1 MQNGGGLGISRTP
14 MKVPE
19 LEAILALCKAAP
31 FVQSPEV
38 AGQLLSRLS
47 PYLPES
53 YSQILAPS
61 PSLRYID
68 PSPYEILTSNLT
80 TAILSIGTRHSG
92 LRAQANSAI
101 NTYLNGWS
109 EAAAQLS
116 ADQFDGDEQADH
128 AENGE
133 LSQVMTLSLSLLG
146 FLDALSNY
154 AVFWNAYDRLQIVQ
168 NIRAA
173 LSEKF
178 LIAFET
184 ALSIARNARP
194 HHDGLREWRR
204 YAKHYAATGRPLG
217 GMILHDSF
225 LKVVVACASLLVETT
240 TRGPEESLLD
250 FLRSSSFKSIQ
261 IVRAQSED
269 ALCEGLATIA
279 IEEMERLENDVDY
292 LQRVGSAWQQRQGAD
307 VKAKILTTYLCCT
320 AYDEDVADADLLMS
334 WLDNALNDPAQTS
347 DYALASTV
355 LKSMAAL
362 AKLDSSMASTLGRT
376 LPRVIVQGG
385 FDHRTSDIAADCLA
399 SVLSLLPQDAIITT
413 LYSLGNVISAVPVG
427 DGGAVSPAL
436 NGGVRT
442 SRNMMFGEHQT
453 AGSAISLTPSD
464 IEDPHHVHSTVIQTV
479 VYVARDCKDDKIAGL
494 ALSMLIQKI
503 GRASRA
509 VDAKII
515 TDSAQLGIHA
525 ARGDFKLLLKLY
537 TKLCHDAILKD
548 DSATLD
554 AVSYNMHNC
563 GTFEH

>member
-1 MQNGGGLGISRTP
+1 
-14 MKVPE
+14 MKIPE

-31 FVQSPEV
+31 FVQSSDV

-68 PSPYEILTSNLT
+68 PSPYEVLTGNLTS
-80 TAILSIGTRHSG
+80 AILSIGTRHDT
-92 LRAQANSAI
+92 LRARANSAI

-109 EAAAQLS
+109 ETAAQLS
-116 ADQFDGDEQADH
+116 ADQFDGDEQVDH
-128 AENGE
+128 AAGGE

-146 FLDALSNY
+146 FLGAVSKY
-154 AVFWNAYDRLQIVQ
+154 AGFWNAYDGLQIVQ

-194 HHDGLREWRR
+194 YQDGLREWRR

-225 LKVVVACASLLVETT
+225 LKVVVACASLLIETT
-240 TRGPEESLLD
+240 PREPEESVLD
-250 FLRSSSFKSIQ
+250 FLRSSSFKSAH

-269 ALCEGLATIA
+269 ALCEGLTTIA

-292 LQRVGSAWQQRQGAD
+292 LQRVGSAWQQRQGAE

-320 AYDEDVADADLLMS
+320 AYDEEVADSDLLMS
-334 WLDNALNDPAQTS
+334 WLDTALNDPAQTS
-347 DYALASTV
+347 DYALASTI
-355 LKSMAAL
+355 LKSMATL

-413 LYSLGNVISAVPVG
+413 LYSLGNVISAGPVTN
-427 DGGAVSPAL
+427 GGTASPAL
-436 NGGVRT
+436 NSGGKA
-442 SRNMMFGEHQT
+442 SRNTLYGDPQT
-453 AGSAISLTPSD
+453 TGSAISLTPSD
-464 IEDPHHVHSTVIQTV
+464 IEDPHHVHATVIQTV
-479 VYVARDCKDDKIAGL
+479 VYVARNCKDEKIAGL

-503 GRASRA
+503 GRATRS

-515 TDSAQLGIHA
+515 TDCARLGIHA
-525 ARGDFKLLLKLY
+525 GRGDFKLLLKLY

-548 DSATLD
+548 DSATLE
-554 AVSYNMHNC
+554 AVSYSAHIGCNL
-563 GTFEH
+563 ES